1 MSFLMKYKPKFNTWG
16 KGLVIV
22 IVVLALFP
30 IKSLFCSYPGIL
42 LYSEMNYKSH

>member
-1 MSFLMKYKPKFNTWG
+1 MRYKPKFITWG

-30 IKSLFCSYPGIL
+30 TKSLFCNYPRIL
-42 LYSEMNYKSH
+42 LYSGIND